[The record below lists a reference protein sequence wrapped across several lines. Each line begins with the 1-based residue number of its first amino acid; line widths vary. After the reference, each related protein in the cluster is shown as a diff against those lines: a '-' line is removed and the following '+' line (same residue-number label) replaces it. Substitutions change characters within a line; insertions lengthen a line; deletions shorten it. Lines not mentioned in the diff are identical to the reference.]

1 VNAIFHVFNILGK
14 RGVSIEDCFRHRDAQ
29 KNGFLKKKS
38 FIAVFQQVGV
48 PLALKDL
55 IKVARAYAHPQ
66 SQEHVDYEKLLRDFS
81 LRTSQVDV
89 SQTSIE
95 GSVSIEGTLDEV
107 KIPRNVLL
115 DLKAALMELM
125 SGQGKSIDDVYG
137 VFVRW
142 DSKGTGTI
150 TSAQFLRVLD
160 RLHVNM
166 SDEDQDTIVE
176 ILDYDSSGKIHYEG
190 LLDSCFPQLNFGGA
204 IRDSLAVD
212 ELSENASIS
221 GGSLAASVEAAPRD
235 PKPLGGKKG
244 RPQTASSSR
253 PTTFIL
259 TDNCD
264 NESLS
269 AMGNSSPAN
278 YRPKRPLTAAPR
290 LFKTEYESRRE
301 KRQGSIEANFVSD
314 PFVIEVSDSDNI
326 IDDEPHVPFRSF
338 LNPYSDGN
346 SLEFGTFN
354 VDVESF
360 NDNTLLSD
368 QDEFIFPSPRS
379 PTDGGRL
386 KQQFYT
392 DPNTLGRQQQPGQR
406 SYYPVQPTKEITG
419 KVSTRDTSSGYSYE
433 DYRSSVEVQAE
444 PKDHLILLATQS
456 LATLREMIL
465 ARRFTGKSMKDIFH
479 HFDRKGKFYFDAK
492 DLMVGMAD
500 LRIETSEKVAD
511 LMISLLAVD
520 GHDKVSFGEF
530 SVFVT
535 DNDHLELERD
545 VQSQVAEQ
553 LERQGRDYQMHLY
566 NAFWDNIDA
575 AAGVKSGMVGRAL
588 FERSLAR
595 LGILL
600 NSSDIQRLITRF
612 SIHGQDQCSVTRF
625 LRMVQNSAAWR
636 KSEKMLAIKEEAIEE
651 AQTVIAQLQQGV
663 ELVPGLTL
671 DIIHMA
677 EYLGIRVLSEPS
689 LLWIASEAF
698 VAPLPTG
705 WITSKDKEGRLF
717 FYNSANNISQW
728 DHPLDNHFRTLR
740 DKHRYIV
747 LVKLNFDNLNFNYF
761 SEKKLT
767 QEIVSSHLQQMYL
780 TRWVVLFPIY
790 RMQRLFLRQRWKI

>member
-1 VNAIFHVFNILGK
+1 MKTIFHVFNFLVK
-14 RGVSIEDCFRHRDAQ
+14 RGLSIEDCFRHRDAQ

-38 FIAVFQQVGV
+38 FVSVFQQIGV
-48 PLALKDL
+48 PLGLKDL
-55 IKVARAYAHPQ
+55 LKVARAYAHPQ
-66 SQEHVDYEKLLRDFS
+66 SHEHVDYERLLRDFS

-107 KIPRNVLL
+107 KIHRNVLL
-115 DLKAALMELM
+115 DLKAALMQST
-125 SGQGKSIDDVYG
+125 SGMGKSIDDVYG

-150 TSAQFLRVLD
+150 TSAQFLRALD
-160 RLHVNM
+160 RLHVGM
-166 SDEDQDTIVE
+166 SDEDQDTLIE
-176 ILDYDSSGKIHYEG
+176 ILDCDSVGKIYYEG
-190 LLDSCFPQLNFGGA
+190 LLDSCFPQVNVDGV

-221 GGSLAASVEAAPRD
+221 GGSLAASIEAATRD
-235 PKPLGGKKG
+235 PKPPGGKKG

-259 TDNCD
+259 TDNND

-269 AMGNSSPAN
+269 AMGNSSPAS
-278 YRPKRPLTAAPR
+278 YKSKRPLTAAPR
-290 LFKTEYESRRE
+290 LFKTEYESRRGKPQE
-301 KRQGSIEANFVSD
+301 SIEADFVSD

-326 IDDEPHVPFRSF
+326 IDDEPHVPFRPS

-379 PTDGGRL
+379 PVDGGQLR
-386 KQQFYT
+386 QQFNM
-392 DPNTLGRQQQPGQR
+392 DPNALGRQQQPEQR
-406 SYYPVQPTKEITG
+406 SYYPKLPTKEMPNKISTG
-419 KVSTRDTSSGYSYE
+419 DASSGYTYE
-433 DYRSSVEVQAE
+433 DYRSSLEVQAE

-465 ARRFTGKSMKDIFH
+465 ARHFTGISLKDIFH

-500 LRIETSEKVAD
+500 LRIETPEKVAD
-511 LMISLLAVD
+511 LMISLLAID

-530 SVFVT
+530 SVFIT

-545 VQSQVAEQ
+545 VQSQVADQ

-566 NAFWDNIDA
+566 NAFWDNTDA
-575 AAGVKSGMVGRAL
+575 VAGIQSGMVGRAL
-588 FERSLAR
+588 FERALAR

-600 NSSDIQRLITRF
+600 SSSDIHRLITRF

-625 LRMVQNSAAWR
+625 LRMVQNSSAWR
-636 KSEKMLAIKEEAIEE
+636 KSEKMLAIKEEATEE
-651 AQTVIAQLQQGV
+651 AQTVIAQLKQGV

-717 FYNSANNISQW
+717 FYNSTNNISQW
-728 DHPLDNHFRTLR
+728 DHPLDNHFRKLR
-740 DKHRYIV
+740 DKHRY
-747 LVKLNFDNLNFNYF
+747 
-761 SEKKLT
+761 
-767 QEIVSSHLQQMYL
+767 
-780 TRWVVLFPIY
+780 
-790 RMQRLFLRQRWKI
+790 